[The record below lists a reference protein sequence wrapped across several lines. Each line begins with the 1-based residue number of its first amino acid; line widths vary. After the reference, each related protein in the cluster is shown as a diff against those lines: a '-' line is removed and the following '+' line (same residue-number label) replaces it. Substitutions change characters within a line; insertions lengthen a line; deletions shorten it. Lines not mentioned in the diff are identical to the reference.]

1 MWSFWWHKDKIPTRI
16 FSYYFLVFIQ
26 RYLPIYIDSYALRIH
41 SMIAD
46 TASHFRLLRRRREEK
61 NNFFFFILKIQK
73 IAYRDIKYTTWENR
87 SRFFMVIIFRTQYIY
102 TYARF
107 VSLKG
112 NVFSLFAFSLIIF
125 DSWNWMERK
134 IIKLIFFAKKL

>member
-46 TASHFRLLRRRREEK
+46 TASHFRLLRRRREK
-61 NNFFFFILKIQK
+61 KQF
-73 IAYRDIKYTTWENR
+73 
-87 SRFFMVIIFRTQYIY
+87 
-102 TYARF
+102 
-107 VSLKG
+107 
-112 NVFSLFAFSLIIF
+112 FSLFWKYKRLRTAILNTQLEKIGHGFSWWLFSEHNIYIHMRGLCLWKETF
-125 DSWNWMERK
+125 SVCLLFLWSFSIREIGWS
-134 IIKLIFFAKKL
+134 AK